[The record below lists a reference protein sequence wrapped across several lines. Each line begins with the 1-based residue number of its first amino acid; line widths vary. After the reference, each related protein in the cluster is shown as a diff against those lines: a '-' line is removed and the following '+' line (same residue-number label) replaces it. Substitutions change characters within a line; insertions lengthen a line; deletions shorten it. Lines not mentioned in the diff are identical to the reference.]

1 MRSLQCRDNAFKL
14 TDKPEAD
21 ECFSIGSSNEL
32 CALIVFPGG
41 EFGTDARVVEPSGY
55 GVCVLDLA
63 VLVLE
68 DVGADTMQHTFGA
81 ARKGSAVALSINAIT
96 AGFNAEEL
104 NGGVFGEG
112 VKHADCVATASYA
125 SYDRIGEFSAL
136 LEHLGTG
143 LVTDDRLE
151 SSDNCWE
158 GVRAD
163 G

>member
-1 MRSLQCRDNAFKL
+1 M
-14 TDKPEAD
+14 
-21 ECFSIGSSNEL
+21 
-32 CALIVFPGG
+32 
-41 EFGTDARVVEPSGY
+41 
-55 GVCVLDLA
+55 
-63 VLVLE
+63 
-68 DVGADTMQHTFGA
+68 
-81 ARKGSAVALSINAIT
+81 ALSINAIT

-104 NGGVFGEG
+104 DGGVFGEG